1 MGCKGVIVTRTCFRD
16 VGMKLPC
23 AGSVVALR
31 GKDGKFLW
39 KAPTYAEIFEL
50 LCHGIDVNQDG
61 TDDCI
66 ATGRL
71 ADMRAI
77 NPKNG
82 TYSLDILVLY

>member
-1 MGCKGVIVTRTCFRD
+1 
-16 VGMKLPC
+16 MKLPC

-82 TYSLDILVLY
+82 TSTVALDFFSGVSD